1 MAIASLLASHKYQF
15 WKIFTIIQLI
25 YLILYLPYWSLK
37 GILMLK
43 NINKIRI
50 TLKSSIVLTILFL
63 TLVQSATISSNMW
76 SRSIWT
82 YYTTNN
88 EVNLQDSQFLRNLN
102 GVNVQGVGSELM
114 ILSLFT
120 PTRNQQIIGPGSY
133 FTPGEKIYKY
143 TLINKNQE
151 AWINSEK
158 RISVNEKYGIIE

>member
-1 MAIASLLASHKYQF
+1 
-15 WKIFTIIQLI
+15 
-25 YLILYLPYWSLK
+25 
-37 GILMLK
+37 
-43 NINKIRI
+43 
-50 TLKSSIVLTILFL
+50 
-63 TLVQSATISSNMW
+63 MW